1 MWLPRRLGPRRDDAL
16 RQLSSV
22 PTTLAP
28 RSSMALRNT
37 MRLAL
42 LALAVVGASAAGV
55 AASKVDAAHL
65 PASFDA
71 RDAFYGCADLV
82 LNQARARCAR
92 PGRAARARRVAGAAM
107 R

>member
-1 MWLPRRLGPRRDDAL
+1 MRCNL

-42 LALAVVGASAAGV
+42 LALAVVGAASAGV
-55 AASKVDAAHL
+55 ASTKAAVEAAHL

-82 LNQARARCAR
+82 LNQARARCVRAA
-92 PGRAARARRVAGAAM
+92 PAARARRVAGAAM